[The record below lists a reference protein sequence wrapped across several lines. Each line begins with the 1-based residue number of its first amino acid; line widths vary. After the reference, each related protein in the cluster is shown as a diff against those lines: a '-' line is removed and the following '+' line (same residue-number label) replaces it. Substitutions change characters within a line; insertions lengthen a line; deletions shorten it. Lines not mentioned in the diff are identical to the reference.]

1 MQASADNL
9 AFAPPPEPAAIR
21 GFVLAIIAHLLLLI
35 ALSGLITWQN
45 DDQSSVVQAELWS
58 SIPQEA
64 APAPPPPTPPQPPQP
79 QVQPQPKE
87 VQPAPPPPAVK
98 QPDISVER
106 EKKKREEEAKRRAD
120 DEQRRKQLEAQK
132 RKLEEQKLA
141 EEKAH
146 KEELAK
152 EQKEKQ
158 KREQVREQVRKD
170 QLARM
175 QALAAGSGSPD
186 SQGVA
191 QQSAGPSASYASKLA
206 GIFKRNMHFPV
217 DGIAGNPKVQVQ
229 VRVAPGGIIL
239 GVQVT
244 KPSGNQA
251 WDDAV
256 VRAIENTSRIP
267 PDEHGKWITE
277 FPLTWGPKDV

>member
-1 MQASADNL
+1 MEATADNL
-9 AFAPPPEPAAIR
+9 AFAPPPEPAAVR
-21 GFVLAIIAHLLLLI
+21 GFVLAVIAHLLLLI
-35 ALSGLITWQN
+35 ALSGLITWQS
-45 DDQSSVVQAELWS
+45 DDQSSPVQAELWS
-58 SIPQEA
+58 SIPREA
-64 APAPPPPTPPQPPQP
+64 APAPPPPTPPQPQVQP
-79 QVQPQPKE
+79 QPQPKE
-87 VQPAPPPPAVK
+87 VQPAPPPPVAK
-98 QPDISVER
+98 QPDIAVER
-106 EKKKREEEAKRRAD
+106 EKKKREEEEKRRAE

-141 EEKAH
+141 DEKAH

-152 EQKEKQ
+152 QQKEKQ
-158 KREQVREQVRKD
+158 QREQLREAARKD

-175 QALAAGSGSPD
+175 QALAAGSGSPM
-186 SQGVA
+186 SQGTA
-191 QQSAGPSASYASKLA
+191 QQSTGPSASYASRLA

-217 DGIAGNPKVQVQ
+217 DGIAGNPKVQVK

-244 KPSGNQA
+244 TPSGNPA

-256 VRAIENTSRIP
+256 VRAIENTPRIP

-277 FPLTWGPKDV
+277 FTLIWGPKDV

>member
-1 MQASADNL
+1 MEATADNL
-9 AFAPPPEPAAIR
+9 AFAPPPEPAAVR
-21 GFVLAIIAHLLLLI
+21 GFVLAVIAHLLLLI
-35 ALSGLITWQN
+35 ALSGLITWQS
-45 DDQSSVVQAELWS
+45 DDQSSPVQAELWS
-58 SIPQEA
+58 SIPREA
-64 APAPPPPTPPQPPQP
+64 APAPPPPTPPQPQVQP
-79 QVQPQPKE
+79 QPQPKE
-87 VQPAPPPPAVK
+87 VQPAPPPPVAK
-98 QPDISVER
+98 PPDIAVER
-106 EKKKREEEAKRRAD
+106 EKKKREEEAKRRAE

-152 EQKEKQ
+152 QQKEKQ
-158 KREQVREQVRKD
+158 QREQLREAARKD

-175 QALAAGSGSPD
+175 QALAAGSGSPM
-186 SQGVA
+186 SQGIA
-191 QQSAGPSASYASKLA
+191 QQSTGPSASYASRLA

-217 DGIAGNPKVQVQ
+217 DGIAGNPKVQVK

-244 KPSGNQA
+244 TPSGNPA

-256 VRAIENTSRIP
+256 VRAIENTPRIP

-277 FPLTWGPKDV
+277 FPLIWGPKDV

>member
-1 MQASADNL
+1 
-9 AFAPPPEPAAIR
+9 
-21 GFVLAIIAHLLLLI
+21 
-35 ALSGLITWQN
+35 
-45 DDQSSVVQAELWS
+45 
-58 SIPQEA
+58 
-64 APAPPPPTPPQPPQP
+64 
-79 QVQPQPKE
+79 VQPQPKE
-87 VQPAPPPPAVK
+87 VQPAPPPPVAK

-106 EKKKREEEAKRRAD
+106 EKKKREEEAKRRAE
-120 DEQRRKQLEAQK
+120 DERRREQLEAQK

-141 EEKAH
+141 EEKTR

-152 EQKEKQ
+152 QEKEKQ
-158 KREQVREQVRKD
+158 LREKSRQD

-175 QALAAGSGSPD
+175 QALAAGSGSPT

-191 QQSAGPSASYASKLA
+191 QQSSGPSASYASKLA

>member
-1 MQASADNL
+1 MEATADNL
-9 AFAPPPEPAAIR
+9 AFAPPPEPAAVR
-21 GFVLAIIAHLLLLI
+21 GFVLAVIAHLLLLI
-35 ALSGLITWQN
+35 ALSGLITWQS

-79 QVQPQPKE
+79 QVQPQPQPKE
-87 VQPAPPPPAVK
+87 VQPAPPPPMTK
-98 QPDISVER
+98 QPDIAVER
-106 EKKKREEEAKRRAD
+106 EKKKREDEAKRRAE

-141 EEKAH
+141 EDKAR
-146 KEELAK
+146 KEDAAK
-152 EQKEKQ
+152 KEKEKQ
-158 KREQVREQVRKD
+158 RLEMARKEQM
-170 QLARM
+170 ARM
-175 QALAAGSGSPD
+175 QALAAGSGSPL

-191 QQSAGPSASYASKLA
+191 QQSSGPSASYASRLA

-244 KPSGNQA
+244 KPSGNAA

>member
-1 MQASADNL
+1 MQASADNF
-9 AFAPPPEPAAIR
+9 AFAPPPEPAAVR
-21 GFVLAIIAHLLLLI
+21 GFVLAVIAHLLLLI

-58 SIPQEA
+58 RIPQEA
-64 APAPPPPTPPQPPQP
+64 APPPPAPTPAQPPRP

-87 VQPAPPPPAVK
+87 VQPAPPPPVAK

-106 EKKKREEEAKRRAD
+106 EKKKREEEAKRRAE
-120 DEQRRKQLEAQK
+120 DERRREQLEAQK

-141 EEKAH
+141 EEKTR

-152 EQKEKQ
+152 QEKEKQ
-158 KREQVREQVRKD
+158 LREKSRQD

-175 QALAAGSGSPD
+175 QALAAGSGSPT

-191 QQSAGPSASYASKLA
+191 QQSSGPSASYASKLA

>member
-1 MQASADNL
+1 MQATADSL
-9 AFAPPPEPAAIR
+9 AFAPPPEPAAVR
-21 GFVLAIIAHLLLLI
+21 GFVLAVIAHLLLLI
-35 ALSGLITWQN
+35 MLSGLITWQS

-64 APAPPPPTPPQPPQP
+64 APPPAPPPPPQP
-79 QVQPQPKE
+79 QAQPQPKE
-87 VQPAPPPPAVK
+87 VQPAPPPPVAK
-98 QPDISVER
+98 QPDIAVER
-106 EKKKREEEAKRRAD
+106 EKKKREEEAKRRAE

-141 EEKAH
+141 EQKLEEQKAH

-152 EQKEKQ
+152 QEKEKQ
-158 KREQVREQVRKD
+158 LREKARKD

-175 QALAAGSGSPD
+175 QALAAGSGSPM

-191 QQSAGPSASYASKLA
+191 QQSSGPSASYASKLA

>member
-1 MQASADNL
+1 MQASADNF
-9 AFAPPPEPAAIR
+9 AFAPPPEPAAVR
-21 GFVLAIIAHLLLLI
+21 GFVLAVIAHLLLLI

-58 SIPQEA
+58 RIPQEA
-64 APAPPPPTPPQPPQP
+64 APPPPAPTPAQPPRP

-87 VQPAPPPPAVK
+87 VHPAPPPPVAK

-106 EKKKREEEAKRRAD
+106 EKKKREEEAKRRAE
-120 DEQRRKQLEAQK
+120 DERRREQLEAQK

-141 EEKAH
+141 EEKTR

-152 EQKEKQ
+152 QEKEKQ
-158 KREQVREQVRKD
+158 LREKSRQD

-175 QALAAGSGSPD
+175 QALAAGSGSPT

-191 QQSAGPSASYASKLA
+191 QQSSGPSASYASKLA

>member
-1 MQASADNL
+1 MHATADNL
-9 AFAPPPEPAAIR
+9 VFAPPPEPAAVR
-21 GFVLAIIAHLLLLI
+21 GFVLAVIAHLLLLI
-35 ALSGLITWQN
+35 ALSGLITWQSA
-45 DDQSSVVQAELWS
+45 DQNSVVEAELWS

-79 QVQPQPKE
+79 PVQPPA
-87 VQPAPPPPAVK
+87 VQPAPPPPVVK
-98 QPDISVER
+98 QPDIAVER
-106 EKKKREEEAKRRAD
+106 EKKKREDEAKRREE

-141 EEKAH
+141 DEKAR
-146 KEELAK
+146 KEDLAK
-152 EQKEKQ
+152 KEKEKQ
-158 KREQVREQVRKD
+158 RLEQVRKE
-170 QLARM
+170 QIARM
-175 QALAAGSGSPD
+175 QALAAGAGSPS
-186 SQGVA
+186 SQGFA

-206 GIFKRNMHFPV
+206 ALFKRNMHFPV
-217 DGIAGNPKVQVQ
+217 DSIAGNPKVQLQ
-229 VRVAPGGIIL
+229 VRIAPGGTIL

-267 PDEHGKWITE
+267 PDEHGKWIPE

>member
-1 MQASADNL
+1 MQASADNF
-9 AFAPPPEPAAIR
+9 AFAPPPEPAAVR
-21 GFVLAIIAHLLLLI
+21 GFVLAVIAHLLLLI

-58 SIPQEA
+58 RIPQEA
-64 APAPPPPTPPQPPQP
+64 APPPPAPTPAQPPRP

-87 VQPAPPPPAVK
+87 VQPAPPPPVAK

-106 EKKKREEEAKRRAD
+106 EKKKREEEAKRRAE
-120 DEQRRKQLEAQK
+120 DERHREQLEAQK

-141 EEKAH
+141 EEKTR

-152 EQKEKQ
+152 QEKEKQ
-158 KREQVREQVRKD
+158 LREKSRQD

-175 QALAAGSGSPD
+175 QALAAGSGSPT

-191 QQSAGPSASYASKLA
+191 QQSSGPSASYASKLA

>member
-1 MQASADNL
+1 MQATADSL
-9 AFAPPPEPAAIR
+9 AFAPPPEPAAVR
-21 GFVLAIIAHLLLLI
+21 GFVLAVIAHLLLLI
-35 ALSGLITWQN
+35 MLSGLITWQS

-64 APAPPPPTPPQPPQP
+64 APPPAPPPPPQP

-87 VQPAPPPPAVK
+87 VQPAPPPPVAK
-98 QPDISVER
+98 QPDIAVER
-106 EKKKREEEAKRRAD
+106 EKKKREEEAKRRAE

-141 EEKAH
+141 EQKLEEQKAH

-152 EQKEKQ
+152 QEKEKQ
-158 KREQVREQVRKD
+158 LREKARKD

-175 QALAAGSGSPD
+175 QALAAGSGSPM

-191 QQSAGPSASYASKLA
+191 QQSSGPSASYASKLA

>member
-1 MQASADNL
+1 
-9 AFAPPPEPAAIR
+9 
-21 GFVLAIIAHLLLLI
+21 
-35 ALSGLITWQN
+35 
-45 DDQSSVVQAELWS
+45 
-58 SIPQEA
+58 
-64 APAPPPPTPPQPPQP
+64 
-79 QVQPQPKE
+79 VQPQPKE
-87 VQPAPPPPAVK
+87 VQPAPPPPVAK
-98 QPDISVER
+98 QPDIAVER
-106 EKKKREEEAKRRAD
+106 EKKKREEEAKRRAE

-141 EEKAH
+141 EQKLEEQKAH

-152 EQKEKQ
+152 QEKEKQ
-158 KREQVREQVRKD
+158 LREKARKD

-175 QALAAGSGSPD
+175 QALAAGSGSPM

-191 QQSAGPSASYASKLA
+191 QQSSGPSASYASKLA